1 MIRGAGPWTADHQF
15 WLKPGVFS
23 SKSMAQ
29 GLNALSAAPLAFMTC
44 SDGPRG
50 FLSPRALCA
59 YGGAIEEWTSLGTQ
73 HSVQGVP
80 TPKVCTKGVAGGC
93 IAPPDHQS
101 TMPLRKGVTLPPLIP
116 LGKTKSQRRIPYLSG
131 NLRTKGGTTNR
142 TSWDPTKDG
151 SPDK

>member
-15 WLKPGVFS
+15 WLKPGVFGR
-23 SKSMAQ
+23 KSMAQ
-29 GLNALSAAPLAFMTC
+29 GLKALSAAPLALMTC

-80 TPKVCTKGVAGGC
+80 TSTVCTKAVAGGG
-93 IAPPDHQS
+93 IAPPDRQS
-101 TMPLRKGVTLPPLIP
+101 TMPLRQGVTLPPLIP
-116 LGKTKSQRRIPYLSG
+116 LGKTKSQRR
-131 NLRTKGGTTNR
+131 LRILVAK
-142 TSWDPTKDG
+142 
-151 SPDK
+151 